1 MMAPDAPVAAA
12 GGLDDGTTGTSF
24 EKIIYA
30 IRDVYTEEG
39 AAILVDLGSAV
50 LTAEM
55 AVETLPECRL
65 ELLDCPLVEG
75 AVLAAM
81 ESRAGASLE
90 TIAEKVQEARS
101 MKKLQMEE

>member
-1 MMAPDAPVAAA
+1 
-12 GGLDDGTTGTSF
+12 
-24 EKIIYA
+24 
-30 IRDVYTEEG
+30 
-39 AAILVDLGSAV
+39 
-50 LTAEM
+50 M

-90 TIAEKVQEARS
+90 TIVEKVQEART